1 MAGRPGE
8 QAGPQWF
15 TVNTFGGWILA
26 AAPAGLMAYGLFCML
41 GGSHG
46 HPVVAPPPA
55 FPGNEP
61 PVLILLGAAFI
72 AFGIWA
78 GPRLLRGYGMLAR
91 SMLGPTGRAAL
102 ALRVAHLAKTR
113 ADTLDTGRRR
123 CAGSSGTCT
132 MGRRPGWWR
141 WA

>member
-1 MAGRPGE
+1 M
-8 QAGPQWF
+8 
-15 TVNTFGGWILA
+15 T
-26 AAPAGLMAYGLFCML
+26 YGLLCIL
-41 GGSHG
+41 GGSLG

-55 FPGNEP
+55 FPANEP
-61 PVLILLGAAFI
+61 PVLIALGLALI
-72 AFGIWA
+72 AFGVWA
-78 GPRLLRGYGMLAR
+78 APWLLRGYGMLAR
-91 SMLGPTGRAAL
+91 SMLGPTGRAEL

-113 ADTLDTGRRR
+113 ADTLDTGRPR